1 MTKMPGWS
9 AAMKKFLVLLGV
21 VSLALIAVGSA
32 RLAAAPAKENAHGTE
47 GTQSAKVARPPAPL
61 PCGPGLTAQDLAG
74 VCRSKPNPTPGALEA
89 VGEPWPSEMK
99 TQPKPGSKI
108 HVK

>member
-1 MTKMPGWS
+1 MTKTPGWS

-32 RLAAAPAKENAHGTE
+32 RLATASAKENAHGTE
-47 GTQSAKVARPPAPL
+47 STQSANVASPPAPL
-61 PCGPGLTAQDLAG
+61 PCGPGLAAQDLAG

-89 VGEPWPSEMK
+89 VGERNSIKMK
-99 TQPKPGSKI
+99 IQSKPQSRK
-108 HVK
+108 